1 VWPLWGYHV
10 PAFDGEEPPD
20 YTQIDNRVNETVC
33 VLDNSDLYERIV
45 PEGVTYHPPTPKTL
59 GEQWSE
65 MSNVWDRRIEP
76 PDPRP
81 YRIDLQAI
89 RRFFEANSTL
99 GRPPLIFK
107 EEREG
112 LPTEQAET
120 AVLTENVRE
129 TLLRQIGILAIL
141 LSEKSGKYKRGS
153 KPNASNIAEDVGVL
167 IDFMGDVNKLGLA
180 DTLRKNISE
189 GIKLLNK

>member
-33 VLDNSDLYERIV
+33 VLDNNDLYERIV
-45 PEGVTYHPPTPKTL
+45 PEGVIYHPPTPKTL
-59 GEQWSE
+59 GEQLSE

-76 PDPRP
+76 PDPRL

-99 GRPPLIFK
+99 GRPPLAFK
-107 EEREG
+107 EERAGWALEEPQKWPWG
-112 LPTEQAET
+112 DHETE
-120 AVLTENVRE
+120 
-129 TLLRQIGILAIL
+129 LLRAMAAAAKRFWYNYDPEQLDTAP
-141 LSEKSGKYKRGS
+141 KS
-153 KPNASNIAEDVGVL
+153 EDVKTWLMDEHGVSDNL
-167 IDFMGDVNKLGLA
+167 AQAIATILRPSGLR
-180 DTLRKNISE
+180 TGPR
-189 GIKLLNK
+189 